1 MTGALGLL
9 SIKSITYLTFTVFL
23 IAAAGYL
30 LGRVTI
36 KGINLGTAGVFIA
49 ALLYGCFFYSSLE
62 TNLVVGDV
70 SFAKEALKIVE
81 NVGLVLFVSSVGFIA
96 GPSFFR
102 NLKKNY
108 KSYVS
113 LGLIII
119 LAAVLVT
126 VAIIFIGERFS
137 TEDHESFKALVAG
150 LLSGA
155 LTSTPAF
162 SAAKESVGAA
172 HEDLVA
178 VGNGIAYLFGVIGVV
193 LFVQL
198 VPKFLKADMVV
209 ERQKGIIVGCI
220 GYKGFSLTVTGGC
233 LLVTLVFGHF
243 GHIGKVSIMP
253 SVTSLKVFRE
263 LGLML
268 FLIGAGVAGGA
279 SFIRYFRPIYV
290 IYGAIITILP
300 MIIGTS
306 STAPSSP
313 SCR

>member
-119 LAAVLVT
+119 LAAVLA
-126 VAIIFIGERFS
+126 AI
-137 TEDHESFKALVAG
+137 L
-150 LLSGA
+150 A
-155 LTSTPAF
+155 LTAI
-162 SAAKESVGAA
+162 SVPLIRKNKAVRIA
-172 HEDLVA
+172 ISLPPYILEAVLAYNDLISPGELTLSMFEEITSLRFMYDKA
-178 VGNGIAYLFGVIGVV
+178 VIVSVNGGYL
-193 LFVQL
+193 
-198 VPKFLKADMVV
+198 P
-209 ERQKGIIVGCI
+209 IIVNRTI
-220 GYKGFSLTVTGGC
+220 FSK
-233 LLVTLVFGHF
+233 
-243 GHIGKVSIMP
+243 IES
-253 SVTSLKVFRE
+253 SL
-263 LGLML
+263 
-268 FLIGAGVAGGA
+268 
-279 SFIRYFRPIYV
+279 SNPIYV
-290 IYGAIITILP
+290 FTISINVII
-300 MIIGTS
+300 
-306 STAPSSP
+306 
-313 SCR
+313 

>member
-62 TNLVVGDV
+62 TNLVVGEV
-70 SFAKEALKIVE
+70 SFAKEALKLVE

-150 LLSGA
+150 LLSSASA
-155 LTSTPAF
+155 L
-162 SAAKESVGAA
+162 
-172 HEDLVA
+172 
-178 VGNGIAYLFGVIGVV
+178 
-193 LFVQL
+193 
-198 VPKFLKADMVV
+198 
-209 ERQKGIIVGCI
+209 
-220 GYKGFSLTVTGGC
+220 
-233 LLVTLVFGHF
+233 
-243 GHIGKVSIMP
+243 
-253 SVTSLKVFRE
+253 
-263 LGLML
+263 
-268 FLIGAGVAGGA
+268 
-279 SFIRYFRPIYV
+279 
-290 IYGAIITILP
+290 
-300 MIIGTS
+300 
-306 STAPSSP
+306 
-313 SCR
+313 